1 MSTVSPGI
9 FFICYQ
15 GPVVIHP
22 PYHYDI
28 GADLPEEDELLDVH
42 EMIDISI
49 FVRTFRRRLVD
60 EAAFLQF
67 WTEHSGRKRAC
78 GPGVPL
84 GYSRCS
90 KPFQVRT

>member
-9 FFICYQ
+9 IFICYQ

-78 GPGVPL
+78 GPDVPL